1 MAEDDKRY
9 GRRWVY
15 VIIVI
20 IVILPLITVFFLK
33 EGFAIRNSAGASN
46 YLLSDS
52 THQIPDYVF
61 ISQRG
66 DTISKTRML
75 DKVCVLDFTS
85 YSCGKKI
92 DEKDSLLFQLQEDY
106 YGKTKGFRILS
117 VTLTP
122 GEDSDVQ
129 LAFMSDRYQAREIWH
144 FLRSDDSASVALQK
158 YCRTVSN
165 NISDTDLF
173 CSDFVYLVDGYGN
186 VRGTYNPLIKEQY
199 DALYGDILYL
209 INHLYVEEKN

>member
-20 IVILPLITVFFLK
+20 VIILPLITVYFLK
-33 EGFAIRNSAGASN
+33 EGFAIRNSAGASK
-46 YLLSDS
+46 YLLAD
-52 THQIPDYVF
+52 TTLQLPDYVF

-75 DKVCVLDFTS
+75 DKVCILDFTS

-122 GEDSDVQ
+122 EQDSEKQ
-129 LAFMSDRYQAREIWH
+129 LAFMSERYQAREIWH
-144 FLRSDDSASVALQK
+144 FLRSDDSASVGLRKFCQSVA
-158 YCRTVSN
+158 N
-165 NISDTDLF
+165 NNSDTDLF
-173 CSDFVYLVDGYGN
+173 CPRFVYLVDGYGN
-186 VRGTYNPLIKEQY
+186 VRGTYDPLVKVQY

-209 INHLYVEEKN
+209 INHLYVEEAN